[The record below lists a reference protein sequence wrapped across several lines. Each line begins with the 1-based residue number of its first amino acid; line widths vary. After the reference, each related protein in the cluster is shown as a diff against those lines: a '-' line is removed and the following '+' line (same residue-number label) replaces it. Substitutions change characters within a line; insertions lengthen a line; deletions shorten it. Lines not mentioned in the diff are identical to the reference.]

1 MKAIERHPELDRR
14 VAVVMEQYRDHTEA
28 YLPGMGPEWHT
39 SGVTPDAALD
49 YLLQLIQRHQPHVP
63 GVNAPMAVSLV
74 TVHPNA
80 TDLHPATV
88 EHLPR
93 GAMVLFEGR
102 LLAAEESPEDA
113 ECLASVDSIP
123 DDAPQGRVY
132 LVPPHVQGLVDAD
145 SMRTAETVIRAQTG
159 EGFRIL
165 PEAGPVVVKFPAR
178 LIRVNWG
185 PWGEP
190 RHDGSP
196 VK

>member
-1 MKAIERHPELDRR
+1 MVI
-14 VAVVMEQYRDHTEA
+14 EQYRDHAEA

-39 SGVTPDAALD
+39 SDVTPDAALD
-49 YLLQLIQRHQPHVP
+49 YLLQLIKRHQPNVR

-74 TVHPNA
+74 TVHPDA
-80 TDLHPATV
+80 TDFHPATV

-102 LLAAEESPEDA
+102 LVAAEEPPEDA
-113 ECLASVDSIP
+113 ERLASVDSIP
-123 DDAPQGRVY
+123 GDAPQGRVY
-132 LVPPHVQGLVDAD
+132 LVPPRVEGCVDAD
-145 SMRTAETVIRAQTG
+145 SLPPADTVIHAQPG
-159 EGFRIL
+159 EGFRVL
-165 PEAGPVVVKFPAR
+165 PHAGPMVVKFPAQ